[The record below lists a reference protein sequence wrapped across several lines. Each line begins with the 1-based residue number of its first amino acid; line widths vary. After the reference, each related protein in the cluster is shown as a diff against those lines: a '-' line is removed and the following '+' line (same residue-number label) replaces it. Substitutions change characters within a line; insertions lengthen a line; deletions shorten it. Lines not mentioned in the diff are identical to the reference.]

1 MIIYRP
7 SKTEAAMTDPLTQI
21 VTLLRPRAPY
31 AKIASASGAW
41 RVRRDA
47 DGIVFYNLTLA
58 GQALLEVDGRL
69 PVLLEE
75 GDFALVPAARRFTVS
90 SPEPALPAGQFT
102 EPVVLA
108 PGQVRI
114 GDPDLPVTTQ
124 QLVGHCT
131 FGARDAPLLLTL
143 LPDLVVIRGEERLAM
158 LIRLVAEEARAT
170 RPGRDAVL
178 ERLLEVLLIEAFR
191 ALGGV
196 TAPPGL
202 LRGLSDPHLSIAL
215 RALHAD
221 PARPWTVADLAR
233 AAGLSRSSFFSR
245 FEREIGRAPMAYL
258 TGWRMSLAKD
268 RLRRGDGSLAEIGA
282 ALGYGSAS
290 AFNTAFAREVGRPP
304 GQYAS
309 SAAWLAPEEVPA

>member
-1 MIIYRP
+1 
-7 SKTEAAMTDPLTQI
+7 MTDPLTQI
-21 VTLLRPRAPY
+21 VTLLRPGAPY
-31 AKIASASGAW
+31 AKVASASGAW
-41 RVRRDA
+41 RVRREE
-47 DGIVFYNLTLA
+47 DGIVLYNLTLA
-58 GQALLEVDGRL
+58 GRSLLEVDGRP

-75 GDFALVPAARRFTVS
+75 GDFALIPAARGFTIS
-90 SPEPALPAGQFT
+90 SPDPVLPKGRFT
-102 EPVVLA
+102 EPVLLA

-131 FGARDAPLLLTL
+131 FGARDAALLLTL
-143 LPDLVVIRGEERLAM
+143 LPDLVVIRGEARLAT
-158 LIRLVAEEARAT
+158 LIQLVADEARAT
-170 RPGRDAVL
+170 RPGREVVL

-191 ALGGV
+191 ASGGIA
-196 TAPPGL
+196 APPGL

-215 RALHAD
+215 RALHAN
-221 PARPWTVADLAR
+221 PARPWTVAELAR
-233 AAGLSRSSFFSR
+233 AAGLSRSAFFAR

-290 AFNTAFAREVGRPP
+290 AFNTAFAREVGQPP
-304 GQYAS
+304 GQYALS
-309 SAAWLAPEEVPA
+309 SARLASEDAPV